1 MNVIIKIKLFATLR
15 STSPE
20 NADYYS
26 IPAGTTVHAL
36 LERLR
41 IPVEEVNLVFINGNC
56 GNLTSILE
64 SGDRLSVFPS
74 LGGG

>member
-1 MNVIIKIKLFATLR
+1 MNINIKIKLFATLR
-15 STSPE
+15 ALSPE
-20 NADYYS
+20 TADDYL
-26 IPAGTTVHAL
+26 IPAGTTVYAL
-36 LERLR
+36 LEELK

-64 SGDRLSVFPS
+64 GGDRLSVFPS

>member
-1 MNVIIKIKLFATLR
+1 MNVNIKIKLFATLR
-15 STSPE
+15 ATSPE
-20 NADYYS
+20 NADCYS

-36 LERLR
+36 LKQLK

-64 SGDRLSVFPS
+64 GGDRLSVFPS

>member
-1 MNVIIKIKLFATLR
+1 MNVNIKIKLFATLR
-15 STSPE
+15 APSSE
-20 NADYYS
+20 NTDCYS

-36 LERLR
+36 LEQLK

-64 SGDRLSVFPS
+64 GGDRLSVFPS

>member
-1 MNVIIKIKLFATLR
+1 MNVNIKIKLFATLR
-15 STSPE
+15 APSPE
-20 NADYYS
+20 TADCYS

-36 LERLR
+36 LEQLK
-41 IPVEEVNLVFINGNC
+41 IPVEEVNLVFINGNY

-64 SGDRLSVFPS
+64 GGDRLSVFPS

>member
-1 MNVIIKIKLFATLR
+1 MDVNIKIKLFGTLR
-15 STSPE
+15 APSLE
-20 NADYYS
+20 NADCYS

-36 LERLR
+36 LEKLK
-41 IPVEEVNLVFINGNC
+41 IPVEEVNLVFINGNY

-64 SGDRLSVFPS
+64 GGDRLSVFPS